1 MGIDREITKRTRLR
15 MNCRQQLLY
24 HFYLALAG
32 WMVLSLPS
40 GWPPYA
46 IHTGQ
51 FFIFLSL
58 ALHRSL
64 MMDAYPENE
73 GRCAAPSTP
82 ETMMYAYLYNTP
94 HTKYGTPHIKHERNY
109 RR

>member
-1 MGIDREITKRTRLR
+1 
-15 MNCRQQLLY
+15 
-24 HFYLALAG
+24 
-32 WMVLSLPS
+32 MVLSLPS

-46 IHTGQ
+46 VYIGQ
-51 FFIFLSL
+51 VFIFLSP

-64 MMDAYPENE
+64 MMDAYPESK
-73 GRCAAPSTP
+73 GRCTAPSAH